1 MERLEKVVV
10 LDNEVLAELVDSI
23 LTEREIPHLMRSY
36 RDSVYDGLFQTAAGW
51 GHIEAPPEYHAQV
64 MAVLDEIEQHAEQ
77 ISDEEYD
84 GSGTEDDSFEE

>member
-51 GHIEAPPEYHAQV
+51 GHIEAPPSFMHKSWRCLTKSSS
-64 MAVLDEIEQHAEQ
+64 MRSRSPTRGTAV
-77 ISDEEYD
+77 
-84 GSGTEDDSFEE
+84 

>member
-1 MERLEKVVV
+1 MERLEKVAV
-10 LDNEVLAELVDSI
+10 LDNEVLAELLDSM

-51 GHIEAPPEYHAQV
+51 GHIEAPPEYRTQV
-64 MAVLDEIEQHAEQ
+64 LAVLDEIEQQAEQ

-84 GSGTEDDSFEE
+84 GTDTEDDSHEE